1 MRVES
6 PAQLR
11 GHLQGPCSF
20 YHRVILIR
28 VVKPF
33 GIPGNLQAAPGCFNS
48 KKRHFQRGRKHF
60 SLGFTSTGS
69 ERLVYNLPRDYP
81 LRDWVLSWALGGG
94 KEGLGEEYQLCKNR
108 GFFCFLSNYE
118 NRFLKSETP
127 AEFFCRGIH
136 RFLH

>member
-1 MRVES
+1 MRVDS

-48 KKRHFQRGRKHF
+48 KKRHFQRGRKLS

-69 ERLVYNLPRDYP
+69 GRLVYNLPRDYS

-108 GFFCFLSNYE
+108 FFFFFSNYE